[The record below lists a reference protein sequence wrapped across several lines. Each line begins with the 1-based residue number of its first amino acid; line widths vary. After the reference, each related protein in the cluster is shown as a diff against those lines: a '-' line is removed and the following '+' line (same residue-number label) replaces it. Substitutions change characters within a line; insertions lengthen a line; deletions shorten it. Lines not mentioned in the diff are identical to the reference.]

1 MSRERLSMRKVKDV
15 LRLKWASGLSERQIA
30 RTCGI
35 ARSTVAEYLRRA
47 QTAGLTWPLPDG
59 VDEVA
64 LEQQLFPPVV
74 AIPADKRPL
83 PDWSEVHRE
92 LKRKGVT
99 LFLLWQEHKAIYP
112 EGYQYSRFCDR
123 YRQWCGKLDIV
134 MRQVHRAGEKL
145 FVDYSGQTVDIIDRR
160 TGEIKSAEIFVAVL
174 GASNYTYVEATWTQS
189 LPDWIGAHVRAL
201 AYIEGCPE
209 IIVPDN
215 LKSGVN
221 KAHRYDPDLNK
232 TYQDFALHYQLAIVP
247 ARTRKPRDK
256 AKVEGGILLAQRWIL
271 ARLRHHQ
278 FFSLA
283 ELNARIRVLLDELNR
298 RPFKKLPG
306 CRATQY
312 QELDRPALKPLP
324 AQRYCYAEWHK
335 VRVAPNV
342 HVEVDRHYY
351 SAPYTLVK
359 RQLDARLTATTVELL
374 HKDKRIASHR
384 RSSHR
389 GGYTTVREHLP
400 PAHQAYLEWTPQR
413 FISWA
418 TKTGPASARVVEL
431 ILASKPFPQQGYN
444 ACYGVMRL
452 GKSYG
457 DDRLEAAC
465 ERALALGT
473 TRYHSIESIL
483 KKNLDRRPLTA
494 PITAK
499 SPVHHDNVRGP
510 KYYH

>member
-47 QTAGLTWPLPDG
+47 RTAGLTWPLPDD

-74 AIPADKRPL
+74 SIPADKRPL

-221 KAHRYDPDLNK
+221 KAHRYDPELNK
-232 TYQDFALHYQLAIVP
+232 TYQDFALHYQVAIVP
-247 ARTRKPRDK
+247 ARARKPRDK
-256 AKVEGGILLAQRWIL
+256 AKVEGGVLLAQRWIL

-384 RSSHR
+384 RSFHR

-418 TKTGPASARVVEL
+418 AKTGPASARVVEL

-483 KKNLDRRPLTA
+483 KKNLDRRPLAA
-494 PITAK
+494 PITAQ

>member
-1 MSRERLSMRKVKDV
+1 MRKIIDV
-15 LRLKWASGLSERQIA
+15 LRLKWDQELSDRKIA

-47 QTAGLTWPLPDG
+47 ESAGLTRPLPDDL
-59 VDEVA
+59 DEAA
-64 LEQQLFPPVV
+64 LEQQLFPPQV
-74 AIPADKRPL
+74 AIPAEKRPL
-83 PDWSEVHRE
+83 PDWSQIHRE

-112 EGYQYSRFCDR
+112 QSYQYSRFCEL
-123 YRQWCGKLDIV
+123 YRQWCGKLNIV
-134 MRQVHRAGEKL
+134 LRQVHRAGEKL

-160 TGEIKSAEIFVAVL
+160 TGEIRRAEIFVAVL

-201 AYIEGCPE
+201 NYIKGCPE
-209 IIVPDN
+209 IIIPDN
-215 LKSGVN
+215 LKAGVN

-232 TYQDFALHYQLAIVP
+232 TYQDFALHYQVAIVP
-247 ARTRKPRDK
+247 ARAGKPRDK
-256 AKVEGGILLAQRWIL
+256 AKVENSVLLAQRWIL

-278 FFSLA
+278 FFSLT
-283 ELNARIRVLLDELNR
+283 ELNVHIRALLDELNQ

-306 CRATQY
+306 CRYTQY
-312 QELDRPALKPLP
+312 QELDLPALKPLP
-324 AQRYCYAEWHK
+324 AQPYCYAEWRK

-342 HVEVDRHYY
+342 HVEVDHHYY

-359 RQLDARLTATTVELL
+359 RQLDARLTASTVELF
-374 HKDKRIASHR
+374 HKDQRVASHR
-384 RSSHR
+384 RSVHR
-389 GGYTTVREHLP
+389 GGYTTVRAHLP
-400 PAHQAYLEWTPQR
+400 PSHQAYLEWTPQR

-418 TKTGPASARVVEL
+418 AKSGPATARVVEQ

-465 ERALALGT
+465 ERALGLGT

-483 KKNLDRRPLTA
+483 KKNLDRCPLPA
-494 PITAK
+494 PITTK
-499 SPVHHDNVRGP
+499 EPVYHHNVRGP